1 LAADFHLEMQTDQT
15 LDVVPLGGL
24 GEFGMHMMAFR
35 CDGSIIVVDAG
46 IMFPDEELL
55 GIDIIVPDITYL
67 LENKSEVKAIFLTH
81 GHEDH
86 IGALPFILPYLNV
99 PVFGSSF
106 TMALVKNKLEQHGLI
121 GEAQLHTIK
130 AKEQIRAGCFTVQ
143 FFHVTHSIVDAFAL
157 AIKTPA
163 GTIIHTGDFKIDP
176 TPLDG
181 KKFDLHTLAAY
192 GEQGVLALFSDSTN
206 AEHSGYTASE
216 RSVNDRF
223 ESIFRTSKGRIILS
237 CFTSSIPRL
246 QLVVDQAK
254 HYGRLVSFLG
264 RRMAENTETAEELG
278 FLKIAPGLV
287 IRSKDIRNYPREKV
301 CVVAGGCQ
309 GEPLSALSRL
319 ALDDHK
325 DLKIDRGDTIVLSSR
340 QIPGNERAIGR
351 MIDHFYRRHAE
362 IYYADGSQP
371 PVHVSGHA
379 SEEELKLVVSLVKP
393 RYFIPIHG
401 TYRQLHRHARLVEKT
416 SVVQDRI
423 IVAETGNII
432 RFGPAGAEIAGKA
445 PVGRVLI
452 DEGSL
457 EEVEEV
463 VIRDRRH
470 ISEDGII
477 LPIIA
482 INKQTGMM
490 EIPPEIIFRGVAFI
504 EEERL
509 LAESKQMLRE
519 TIGGASVEERGD
531 WTVIKEKI
539 RKDLKKFFYKQTAKR
554 PFILPVI
561 LEI

>member
-1 LAADFHLEMQTDQT
+1 MQTDQT

-67 LENKSEVKAIFLTH
+67 LENKSEVKGIFLTH

-99 PVFGSSF
+99 PVYGSSF

>member
-1 LAADFHLEMQTDQT
+1 MTLE
-15 LDVVPLGGL
+15 VVPLGGL

-35 CDGSIIVVDAG
+35 SNGTIIVVDAG
-46 IMFPDEELL
+46 VMFPDEELL
-55 GIDIIVPDITYL
+55 GVDIIVPDITYL
-67 LENKSEVKAIFLTH
+67 LENKNEVQAIFLTH

-99 PVFGSSF
+99 PVFGSNF
-106 TMALVKNKLEQHGLI
+106 TMALVKNKLGQHGMLD
-121 GEAQLHTIK
+121 EARLHIVKDKDEIT
-130 AKEQIRAGCFTVQ
+130 AGCFSVQ

-163 GTIIHTGDFKIDP
+163 GTVIHTGDFKIDP
-176 TPLDG
+176 TPIDG
-181 KKFDLHTLAAY
+181 KLFDLHTLAAY
-192 GEQGVLALFSDSTN
+192 GDQGVLALFSDSTN
-206 AEHSGYTASE
+206 AEHAGYTLSE

-223 ESIFRTSKGRIILS
+223 ESIFRTSQGRIILS

-246 QLVVDQAK
+246 QLVIDQAQQ
-254 HYGRLVSFLG
+254 YGRCVSFLG
-264 RRMAENTETAEELG
+264 RRMIENTETAEELG
-278 FLKIAPGLV
+278 FLKVSPGLV
-287 IRSKDIRNYPREKV
+287 IRAKEIRSYPRDKV

-309 GEPLSALSRL
+309 GEPMSALSRL

-325 DLKIDRGDTIVLSSR
+325 DLKIEEGDTVVLSAR
-340 QIPGNERAIGR
+340 HIPGNERAIGR
-351 MIDHFYRRHAE
+351 MMDHFYRRRAE

-379 SEEELKLVVSLVKP
+379 SEEELKLVVTLVKP
-393 RYFIPIHG
+393 KYFIPIHG
-401 TYRQLHRHARLVEKT
+401 TYRQLHRHAKLVEKT
-416 SVVQDRI
+416 SVVSEKVI
-423 IVAETGNII
+423 IVETGDIL
-432 RFGPAGAEIAGKA
+432 RFDPAGAEIAGKA

-470 ISEDGII
+470 IAEDGII
-477 LPIIA
+477 LSIIA

-490 EIPPEIIFRGVAFI
+490 EIPPEIIFRGVAFL

-509 LAESKQMLRE
+509 LTESRHMLFD
-519 TIGGASVEERGD
+519 TINNATVEERGD

-539 RKDLKKFFYKQTAKR
+539 RKDLRKFFYKQTAKR

>member
-1 LAADFHLEMQTDQT
+1 MKTDQT
-15 LDVVPLGGL
+15 LEVIPLGGL

-35 CDGSIIVVDAG
+35 SNGNIIVVDAG
-46 IMFPDEELL
+46 IMFPDDELL
-55 GIDIIVPDITYL
+55 GVDIIVPDITYL
-67 LENKSEVKAIFLTH
+67 LENKSEVRGIFLTH

-99 PVFGSSF
+99 PLYGSTF
-106 TMALVKNKLEQHGLI
+106 TMGLVKNKLDQHGLL
-121 GEAQLHTIK
+121 GQVQLHTV
-130 AKEQIRAGCFTVQ
+130 KEKDSVTLGPFTVE
-143 FFHVTHSIVDAFAL
+143 FFHVTHSIVDSFAL

-181 KKFDLHTLAAY
+181 KKFDLHALAAY
-192 GEQGVLALFSDSTN
+192 GDQGVLALFSDSTN
-206 AEHSGYTASE
+206 AEHAGFTPSE

-254 HYGRLVSFLG
+254 QYGRVVSFLG
-264 RRMAENTETAEELG
+264 RRMSENTELAEELG
-278 FLKIAPGLV
+278 FLKIPPGLI
-287 IRSKDIRNYPREKV
+287 IRSKDIRNYSREKV
-301 CVVAGGCQ
+301 CVVSGGCQ
-309 GEPLSALSRL
+309 GEPMSALSRL

-325 DLKIDRGDTIVLSSR
+325 DFKIEEGDTVVLSAR

-351 MIDHFYRRHAE
+351 MMDHFYKRRAE
-362 IYYADGSQP
+362 IYCPDGSQP
-371 PVHVSGHA
+371 PVHVSGHG
-379 SEEELKLVVSLVKP
+379 SEEELKLVVTLVKP

-401 TYRQLHRHARLVEKT
+401 TFRQLHRHARLVEKT
-416 SVVQDRI
+416 SVVRDKI
-423 IVAETGNII
+423 IIAETGDII
-432 RFGPAGAEIAGKA
+432 RFGPADAEIVGKA

-457 EEVEEV
+457 EEVKEV
-463 VIRDRRH
+463 VIRDRKH

-477 LPIIA
+477 LLIIA
-482 INKQTGMM
+482 INKQSGMM

-509 LAESKQMLRE
+509 LAESREMLID
-519 TIGGASVEERGD
+519 TVNTASVEERGD

-539 RKDLKKFFYKQTAKR
+539 RKDLKKFFFKQTAKR

>member
-1 LAADFHLEMQTDQT
+1 MMHTDQT
-15 LDVVPLGGL
+15 LEVIPLGGL

-35 CDGSIIVVDAG
+35 CNETIIVVDAG
-46 IMFPDEELL
+46 VMFPDEELL
-55 GIDIIVPDITYL
+55 GVDIIVPDITYL
-67 LENKSEVKAIFLTH
+67 LEKKSEVKAIFLTH

-86 IGALPFILPYLNV
+86 IGALPFIMPYLNV
-99 PVFGSSF
+99 PVYGSTF
-106 TMALVKNKLEQHGLI
+106 TMALVKNKLEQHGLLE
-121 GEAQLHTIK
+121 EAQLHTIGPK
-130 AKEQIRAGCFTVQ
+130 QRLDVDCFTVE

-157 AIKTPA
+157 AIRTPA
-163 GTIIHTGDFKIDP
+163 GTVIHTGDFKIDP
-176 TPLDG
+176 TPTDG
-181 KKFDLHTLAAY
+181 KLFDLHTLAAY
-192 GEQGVLALFSDSTN
+192 GDSGVLALFSDSTN

-223 ESIFRTSKGRIILS
+223 ESIFRTARGRIVLS

-246 QLVVDQAK
+246 QLVIDQARQ
-254 HYGRLVSFLG
+254 YGRLVSFLG
-264 RRMAENTETAEELG
+264 RRMSENTETAEQLG
-278 FLKIAPGLV
+278 FLNVPPGLV
-287 IRSKDIRNYPREKV
+287 IRSKDIQNYPRDRV

-309 GEPLSALSRL
+309 GEPMSALSRL

-325 DLKIDRGDTIVLSSR
+325 DFKIEEGDTVVLSAR
-340 QIPGNERAIGR
+340 HIPGNERAIGR
-351 MIDHFYRRHAE
+351 MMDHFYRRRAQ

-379 SEEELKLVVSLVKP
+379 SEEELKLVVTLVKP
-393 RYFIPIHG
+393 KYFIPIHG
-401 TYRQLHRHARLVEKT
+401 TYRQLHRHAQVVEKT
-416 SVVQDRI
+416 GVVRERI
-423 IVAETGNII
+423 IVAETGNIL
-432 RFGPAGAEIAGKA
+432 RFSDTGAEVAGKA

-482 INKQTGMM
+482 INKQSGML
-490 EIPPEIIFRGVAFI
+490 EIPPEIIFRGVAFV
-504 EEERL
+504 EEQRL
-509 LAESKQMLRE
+509 LSESKQMLSD
-519 TIGGASVEERGD
+519 TIGNATVEERGD

>member
-1 LAADFHLEMQTDQT
+1 MTDQT
-15 LDVVPLGGL
+15 LEVVPLGGL

-35 CDGSIIVVDAG
+35 SNGAIIVVDAG
-46 IMFPDEELL
+46 VMFPDEELL
-55 GIDIIVPDITYL
+55 GVDIIVPDISYL
-67 LENKSEVKAIFLTH
+67 LEKKSEVRAIFLTH

-99 PVFGSSF
+99 PVYGSSF
-106 TMALVKNKLEQHGLI
+106 TMALVKNKLEQHGMLE
-121 GEAQLHTIK
+121 EAQLHVVKDKDEI
-130 AKEQIRAGCFTVQ
+130 AVDCFSVQ

-163 GTIIHTGDFKIDP
+163 GTVIHTGDFKIDP
-176 TPLDG
+176 TPMDG
-181 KKFDLHTLAAY
+181 KLFDLHTLAAY
-192 GEQGVLALFSDSTN
+192 GDQGVLALFSDSTN
-206 AEHSGYTASE
+206 AEHAGYTASE

-223 ESIFRTSKGRIILS
+223 ESIFRTSQGRIVLS

-246 QLVVDQAK
+246 QLVIDQAK
-254 HYGRLVSFLG
+254 QYGRLVSFLG
-264 RRMAENTETAEELG
+264 RRMIENTDTADRLG
-278 FLKIAPGLV
+278 FLKIPPGLV
-287 IRSKDIRNYPREKV
+287 IRSKEIRNYARNKV
-301 CVVAGGCQ
+301 CVVSGGCQ
-309 GEPLSALSRL
+309 GEPMSALSRL

-325 DLKIDRGDTIVLSSR
+325 DFKIEEGDTVVLSAR
-340 QIPGNERAIGR
+340 HIPGNERAIGR
-351 MIDHFYRRHAE
+351 MMDHFYRRRAE

-379 SEEELKLVVSLVKP
+379 SEEELKLVVTLVKP
-393 RYFIPIHG
+393 KYFIPIHG
-401 TYRQLHRHARLVEKT
+401 TYRQLHRHAKLVEKT
-416 SVVQDRI
+416 SVVQEKV
-423 IVAETGNII
+423 IVAETGDIL

-509 LAESKQMLRE
+509 LGESRQMLFD
-519 TIGGASVEERGD
+519 TVNNATVEERGD

>member
-1 LAADFHLEMQTDQT
+1 MSQALE
-15 LDVVPLGGL
+15 VVPLGGL

-35 CDGSIIVVDAG
+35 CNGTIIVVDAG
-46 IMFPDEELL
+46 VMFPDEELL
-55 GIDIIVPDITYL
+55 GVDIIVPDITYL
-67 LENKSEVKAIFLTH
+67 LENKSEVKGIFLTH

-99 PVFGSSF
+99 PVYGSTF
-106 TMALVKNKLEQHGLI
+106 TLALVKNKLEQHGLLS
-121 GEAQLHTIK
+121 EAQLRPITPKQPI
-130 AKEQIRAGCFTVQ
+130 EAGCFSVD
-143 FFHVTHSIVDAFAL
+143 FFHVTHSIVDSFAL
-157 AIKTPA
+157 AIRTPA
-163 GTIIHTGDFKIDP
+163 GVVIHTGDFKIDP

-181 KKFDLHTLAAY
+181 KLFDLHTLAAY
-192 GEQGVLALFSDSTN
+192 GDDGVLALFSDSTN

-223 ESIFRTSKGRIILS
+223 ESIFRTARGRVVMS

-246 QLVVDQAK
+246 QLVVDQCK
-254 HYGRLVSFLG
+254 NYGRLVSFLG
-264 RRMAENTETAEELG
+264 RRMTQNTETAEELG
-278 FLKIAPGLV
+278 FLKIPPGLV
-287 IRSKDIRNYPREKV
+287 IRSKDIRNHPRDKV

-309 GEPLSALSRL
+309 GEPMSALSRL

-325 DLKIDRGDTIVLSSR
+325 DLKIEEGDTVVLSAR
-340 QIPGNERAIGR
+340 HIPGNERAIGR
-351 MIDHFYRRHAE
+351 MMDHFYRRRAE

-379 SEEELKLVVSLVKP
+379 SEEELKLVVTLVKP
-393 RYFIPIHG
+393 RFFIPIHG
-401 TYRQLHRHARLVEKT
+401 TYRQLHRHAK
-416 SVVQDRI
+416 VVNMTGVVRDRV
-423 IVAETGNII
+423 IVAETGDII
-432 RFGPAGAEIAGKA
+432 RFGDNGAEITGKA
-445 PVGRVLI
+445 TVGRVLI

-509 LAESKQMLRE
+509 LSESRQMLVE
-519 TIGGASVEERGD
+519 TIGNATVEERGD

>member
-1 LAADFHLEMQTDQT
+1 MSDQT

-35 CDGSIIVVDAG
+35 SQGSIIVVDAG
-46 IMFPDEELL
+46 VMFPDEELL
-55 GIDIIVPDITYL
+55 GVDIIVPDISYL

-86 IGALPFILPYLNV
+86 IGALPFIVPYLNV
-99 PVFGSSF
+99 PIYGSGF
-106 TMALVKNKLEQHGLI
+106 TMALVKNKLQQHGLLDD
-121 GEAQLHTIK
+121 ANLNTITPK
-130 AKEQIRAGCFTVQ
+130 QPIDVGCFSVE
-143 FFHVTHSIVDAFAL
+143 FFHVTHSIVDAYAL

-176 TPLDG
+176 TPIDG
-181 KKFDLHTLAAY
+181 KLFDLHTLAAY
-192 GEQGVLALFSDSTN
+192 GDQGVLALFSDSTN
-206 AEHSGYTASE
+206 AEHSGYTRSE

-223 ESIFRTSKGRIILS
+223 ESIFRTSQGRVVLS

-246 QLVVDQAK
+246 QLVIDQAK
-254 HYGRLVSFLG
+254 QHDRVISFLG
-264 RRMAENTETAEELG
+264 RRMNQNTETAEELG
-278 FLKIAPGLV
+278 FLKIPPGLV
-287 IRSKDIRNYPREKV
+287 IRSKEIRNYPREKV

-309 GEPLSALSRL
+309 GEPMSALSRL

-325 DLKIDRGDTIVLSSR
+325 DFKIEAGDTVVLSAR
-340 QIPGNERAIGR
+340 HIPGNERAIGR
-351 MIDHFYRRHAE
+351 MMDHFYRRRAE

-379 SEEELKLVVSLVKP
+379 SEEELKLVVTLVKP
-393 RYFIPIHG
+393 KYFIPIHG
-401 TYRQLHRHARLVEKT
+401 TYRQLHRHAQLVKRT
-416 SVVQDRI
+416 SVVKERV
-423 IVAETGNII
+423 IVAETGDII
-432 RFGPAGAEIAGKA
+432 RFGPEGAEITGKA
-445 PVGRVLI
+445 EVGRVLI

-482 INKQTGMM
+482 INKQSGMM

-509 LAESKQMLRE
+509 LAESRQMLVE
-519 TIGGASVEERGD
+519 TIGNASVEERGD

>member
-1 LAADFHLEMQTDQT
+1 MSDQALE
-15 LDVVPLGGL
+15 VVPLGGL

-35 CDGSIIVVDAG
+35 AQGSIIVVDAG

-55 GIDIIVPDITYL
+55 GVDIIVPDITYL

-86 IGALPFILPYLNV
+86 IGALPFIVPYLNV
-99 PVFGSSF
+99 PIYGSKF
-106 TMALVKNKLEQHGLI
+106 TLALVKNKLEQHGCLD
-121 GEAQLHTIK
+121 EAQLHTITPK
-130 AKEQIRAGCFTVQ
+130 QPIDVGPFSVE

-176 TPLDG
+176 TPMDG
-181 KKFDLHTLAAY
+181 KLFDLHTLAAH

-223 ESIFRTSKGRIILS
+223 ESIFRTSQGRIVLS

-246 QLVVDQAK
+246 QLVIDQAK
-254 HYGRLVSFLG
+254 QYGRLVSFLG

-309 GEPLSALSRL
+309 GEPLSALAGL

-401 TYRQLHRHARLVEKT
+401 TYRQLHRHAKLVEKT
-416 SVVQDRI
+416 SVVGEKI
-423 IVAETGNII
+423 IVAETGNIL
-432 RFGPAGAEIAGKA
+432 RFGPAGAEIVGKA

-490 EIPPEIIFRGVAFI
+490 EIPPEIVFRGVAFI

-509 LAESKQMLRE
+509 LTEGRQMLFD
-519 TIGGASVEERGD
+519 TVNNATAEERGD
-531 WTVIKEKI
+531 WTVN
-539 RKDLKKFFYKQTAKR
+539 
-554 PFILPVI
+554 
-561 LEI
+561 

>member
-1 LAADFHLEMQTDQT
+1 MTTDQT
-15 LDVVPLGGL
+15 LEVIPLGGL

-35 CDGSIIVVDAG
+35 CNGTIIVVDAG
-46 IMFPDEELL
+46 VMFPDEELL
-55 GIDIIVPDITYL
+55 GVDIIVPDITYL
-67 LENKSEVKAIFLTH
+67 LEKKDEVKAIFLTH

-99 PVFGSSF
+99 PVYGSQF
-106 TMALVKNKLEQHGLI
+106 TMALVKNKLEQHGFI
-121 GEAQLHTIK
+121 EEALLHTIK
-130 AKEQIRAGCFTVQ
+130 PKQSINIECFSVE

-157 AIKTPA
+157 AIKSPA

-176 TPLDG
+176 TPIDG
-181 KKFDLHTLAAY
+181 KLFDLHTLAAY
-192 GEQGVLALFSDSTN
+192 GDDGVLALFSDSTN

-223 ESIFRTSKGRIILS
+223 ESIFRTSRGRVILS

-246 QLVVDQAK
+246 QLVIDQAK
-254 HYGRLVSFLG
+254 QYGRLVSFLG
-264 RRMAENTETAEELG
+264 RRMSENTETAEQLG
-278 FLKIAPGLV
+278 FLKIPPGLV

-309 GEPLSALSRL
+309 GEPMSALSRL

-325 DLKIDRGDTIVLSSR
+325 DFKIEHGDTVVLSAR
-340 QIPGNERAIGR
+340 HIPGNERAIGR
-351 MIDHFYRRHAE
+351 MMDHFYRRRAD

-371 PVHVSGHA
+371 PVHVSGHG
-379 SEEELKLVVSLVKP
+379 SEEELKLVATLVKP

-401 TYRQLHRHARLVEKT
+401 TYRQLHRHAKLVEKT
-416 SVVQDRI
+416 GVVSERV

-432 RFGPAGAEIAGKA
+432 RFGPAGAEITGKA

-477 LPIIA
+477 LSIIA
-482 INKQTGMM
+482 INKQTGML
-490 EIPPEIIFRGVAFI
+490 EIPPEIIFRGVAFV

-509 LAESKQMLRE
+509 LKESRQMLSD
-519 TIGGASVEERGD
+519 TIGNATVEERGD

>member
-1 LAADFHLEMQTDQT
+1 MTLE
-15 LDVVPLGGL
+15 VVPLGGL

-35 CDGSIIVVDAG
+35 ARGSMIVVDAG
-46 IMFPDEELL
+46 VMFPDEELL
-55 GIDIIVPDITYL
+55 GVDVIVPDIGFL
-67 LENKSEVKAIFLTH
+67 LENKSEVQAIVLTH

-86 IGALPFILPYLNV
+86 IGALPFVLPYLNV
-99 PVFGSSF
+99 PIYGSAF
-106 TMALVKNKLEQHGLI
+106 TIGLVKNKLAQHGLLE
-121 GEAQLHTIK
+121 EAQLNIVK
-130 AKEQIRAGCFTVQ
+130 AKDAIELGCFRIE
-143 FFHVTHSIVDAFAL
+143 FFQVTHSIVDAFAL

-163 GTIIHTGDFKIDP
+163 GTVIHTGDFKIDH
-176 TPLDG
+176 TPIDG
-181 KKFDLHTLAAY
+181 KTFDLHTLAAY
-192 GEQGVLALFSDSTN
+192 GDQGVLALFSDSTN
-206 AEHSGYTASE
+206 AEQGGYTASE

-223 ESIFRTSKGRIILS
+223 ESIFRTSPGRIILS

-246 QLVVDQAK
+246 QLVLDQAK

-278 FLKIAPGLV
+278 FLNIAPGLV

-309 GEPLSALSRL
+309 GEPMSALSRL

-325 DLKIDRGDTIVLSSR
+325 DLKIEEGDTVVLSSR

-351 MIDHFYRRHAE
+351 MMDHFYRRRAE
-362 IYYADGSQP
+362 MYYADGSQP

-379 SEEELKLVVSLVKP
+379 SEEELKLVVTLVKP
-393 RYFIPIHG
+393 KYFVPIHG
-401 TYRQLHRHARLVEKT
+401 TYRQLHRHAKLVEKT
-416 SVVQDRI
+416 SVVGEKI
-423 IVAETGNII
+423 IVAETGDIL

-477 LPIIA
+477 LSIIA
-482 INKQTGMM
+482 INKQSGMM
-490 EIPPEIIFRGVAFI
+490 EIPPEIVFRGVAFLD
-504 EEERL
+504 EERL
-509 LAESKQMLRE
+509 LNESRQMLFD
-519 TIGGASVEERGD
+519 TVNNATVEERGD

>member
-1 LAADFHLEMQTDQT
+1 MSDQT

-35 CDGSIIVVDAG
+35 SNGTIIVVDAG
-46 IMFPDEELL
+46 VMFPDEELL
-55 GIDIIVPDITYL
+55 GVDIIVPDITYL

-86 IGALPFILPYLNV
+86 IGALPFIIPYLNV
-99 PVFGSSF
+99 PVYGSRF
-106 TMALVKNKLEQHGLI
+106 TMALVKNKLEQHGCLD
-121 GEAQLHTIK
+121 EAQLHVITP
-130 AKEQIRAGCFTVQ
+130 KEPITVDCFTVE

-157 AIKTPA
+157 AIKTPV

-176 TPLDG
+176 TPIDG
-181 KKFDLHTLAAY
+181 KLFDLHTLARH
-192 GEQGVLALFSDSTN
+192 GDDGVLAMFSDSTN

-223 ESIFRTSKGRIILS
+223 ESIFRTSRGRIVLS

-254 HYGRLVSFLG
+254 QYGRLVSFLG
-264 RRMAENTETAEELG
+264 RRMSQNTEIAEELG
-278 FLKIAPGLV
+278 FLKIPPGLV

-309 GEPLSALSRL
+309 GEPMSALSRL

-325 DLKIDRGDTIVLSSR
+325 ELKIEEGDTVVLSAR
-340 QIPGNERAIGR
+340 HIPGNERAIGR
-351 MIDHFYRRHAE
+351 MMDHFYRRRAE

-379 SEEELKLVVSLVKP
+379 SEEELKLVTTLVKP
-393 RYFIPIHG
+393 RFFIPIHG
-401 TYRQLHRHARLVEKT
+401 THRQLHRHAKVVEMT
-416 SVVQDRI
+416 GVVRDRI

-432 RFGPAGAEIAGKA
+432 RFGPASAEIVGKA

-457 EEVEEV
+457 EEVEEF

-482 INKQTGMM
+482 INKQTGML
-490 EIPPEIIFRGVAFI
+490 EIPPEIIFKGVAFI

-509 LAESKQMLRE
+509 LAESKLMLSE
-519 TIGGASVEERGD
+519 TIGNATVEERGD

>member
-1 LAADFHLEMQTDQT
+1 MSDTLE
-15 LDVVPLGGL
+15 VVPLGGL

-35 CDGSIIVVDAG
+35 SNGDIIVVDAG
-46 IMFPDEELL
+46 VMFPDEELL
-55 GIDIIVPDITYL
+55 GVDIIVPDITYL

-86 IGALPFILPYLNV
+86 IGALPFIVPYLNV
-99 PVFGSSF
+99 PIYGSAF
-106 TMALVKNKLEQHGLI
+106 TMALVKSKLEQHGVV
-121 GEAQLHTIK
+121 GEAQLHTIT
-130 AKEQIRAGCFTVQ
+130 AKQTIDVGCFSVQ
-143 FFHVTHSIVDAFAL
+143 FFHVTHSIVDAYAL

-176 TPLDG
+176 TPIDG
-181 KKFDLHTLAAY
+181 KLFDLHTLAAY
-192 GEQGVLALFSDSTN
+192 GDQGVLALFSDSTN

-223 ESIFRTSKGRIILS
+223 ESIFRTSKGRIVLS

-254 HYGRLVSFLG
+254 QYGRVVSFLG
-264 RRMAENTETAEELG
+264 RRMSQNTETAEELG
-278 FLKIAPGLV
+278 FLKVPPGLV

-301 CVVAGGCQ
+301 CAVAGGCQ
-309 GEPLSALSRL
+309 GEPMSALSRL

-325 DLKIDRGDTIVLSSR
+325 DFTIEQGDTVVLSAR
-340 QIPGNERAIGR
+340 HIPGNERAIGR
-351 MIDHFYRRHAE
+351 MMDHFYRRRAE

-379 SEEELKLVVSLVKP
+379 SEEELKLVVTLVKP
-393 RYFIPIHG
+393 KYFIPIHG
-401 TYRQLHRHARLVEKT
+401 TYRQLHRHAQLVEKT
-416 SVVQDRI
+416 SVVRGKV
-423 IVAETGNII
+423 IVAETGNIL
-432 RFGPAGAEIAGKA
+432 RFSSGSAEIVGKA

-463 VIRDRRH
+463 VIRDRKH
-470 ISEDGII
+470 IAEDGII
-477 LPIIA
+477 LSIIA

-509 LAESKQMLRE
+509 LSESKQMLAD
-519 TIGGASVEERGD
+519 TIGNASVEERGD
-531 WTVIKEKI
+531 WTVIKDKI
-539 RKDLKKFFYKQTAKR
+539 RKDLKKFFYKQTQKR

>member
-1 LAADFHLEMQTDQT
+1 MSDTLE
-15 LDVVPLGGL
+15 VVPLGGL

-35 CDGSIIVVDAG
+35 SNGDIIVVDAG
-46 IMFPDEELL
+46 VMFPDEELL
-55 GIDIIVPDITYL
+55 GVDIIVPDITYL

-86 IGALPFILPYLNV
+86 IGALPFIVPYLNV
-99 PVFGSSF
+99 PIYGSAF
-106 TMALVKNKLEQHGLI
+106 TMALVKSKLEQHGII
-121 GEAQLHTIK
+121 GEAQLHTIT
-130 AKEQIRAGCFTVQ
+130 AKQQIDVGCFTVE
-143 FFHVTHSIVDAFAL
+143 FFHVTHSIVDAYAL

-176 TPLDG
+176 TPIDG
-181 KKFDLHTLAAY
+181 KLFDLHTLAAY
-192 GEQGVLALFSDSTN
+192 GDQGVLALFSDSTN
-206 AEHSGYTASE
+206 AEHSGYTPSE

-223 ESIFRTSKGRIILS
+223 ESIFRTSRGRIVLS

-254 HYGRLVSFLG
+254 QYGRVVSFLG
-264 RRMAENTETAEELG
+264 RRMSQNTETAEELG
-278 FLKIAPGLV
+278 FLKIPPGLV

-301 CVVAGGCQ
+301 CAVAGGCQ
-309 GEPLSALSRL
+309 GEPMSALSRL

-325 DLKIDRGDTIVLSSR
+325 DFTIEQGDTVVLSAR
-340 QIPGNERAIGR
+340 HIPGNERAIGR
-351 MIDHFYRRHAE
+351 MMDHFYRRRAE

-379 SEEELKLVVSLVKP
+379 SEEELKLVVTLVKP
-393 RYFIPIHG
+393 KYFIPIHG
-401 TYRQLHRHARLVEKT
+401 TYRQLHRHAQLVAKT
-416 SVVQDRI
+416 SVVQGKV
-423 IVAETGNII
+423 IVAETGDIL
-432 RFGPAGAEIAGKA
+432 RFSSGSAEIVGKA

-477 LPIIA
+477 LSIIA

-509 LAESKQMLRE
+509 LSESKQMLAD
-519 TIGGASVEERGD
+519 TIGNASVEERGD
-531 WTVIKEKI
+531 WTVIKDKI
-539 RKDLKKFFYKQTAKR
+539 RKDLKKFFYKQTQKR

>member
-1 LAADFHLEMQTDQT
+1 MTLE
-15 LDVVPLGGL
+15 VVPLGGL

-35 CDGSIIVVDAG
+35 SNGAMIVVDAG
-46 IMFPDEELL
+46 VMFPDEELL

-67 LENKSEVKAIFLTH
+67 LENKNEVQAIFLTH

-99 PVFGSSF
+99 PVYGSSF
-106 TMALVKNKLEQHGLI
+106 TMALVKNKLEQHGCLD
-121 GEAQLHTIK
+121 EAQLHVITP
-130 AKEQIRAGCFTVQ
+130 KEPITVDCFTVE

-157 AIKTPA
+157 AIKTPV

-176 TPLDG
+176 TPIDG
-181 KKFDLHTLAAY
+181 KLFDLHTLAAH
-192 GEQGVLALFSDSTN
+192 GDDGVLAMFSDSTN
-206 AEHSGYTASE
+206 AEHSGYTPSE

-278 FLKIAPGLV
+278 FLKIPPGLI
-287 IRSKDIRNYPREKV
+287 IRSKDIRNHPREKV
-301 CVVAGGCQ
+301 CVVSGGCQ
-309 GEPLSALSRL
+309 GEPMSALSRL

-325 DLKIDRGDTIVLSSR
+325 DLKIEEGDTVVISSR

-351 MIDHFYRRHAE
+351 MMDHFYRRRAE
-362 IYYADGSQP
+362 MYYADGSQP

-379 SEEELKLVVSLVKP
+379 SEEELKLVVTLVKP
-393 RYFIPIHG
+393 KYFVPIHG
-401 TYRQLHRHARLVEKT
+401 TYRQLHRHAKLVEKT
-416 SVVQDRI
+416 SVVKEKI
-423 IVAETGNII
+423 IVAETGDIL
-432 RFGPAGAEIAGKA
+432 RFGPAGAEIVGKA

-477 LPIIA
+477 LAIIA
-482 INKQTGMM
+482 INKQSGMM
-490 EIPPEIIFRGVAFI
+490 EIPPEIVFRGVAFLD
-504 EEERL
+504 EERL
-509 LAESKQMLRE
+509 LTESRQMLTE
-519 TIGGASVEERGD
+519 TIGAASVEERGD
-531 WTVIKEKI
+531 WSVIKEKI

-554 PFILPVI
+554 PYILPVI

>member
-1 LAADFHLEMQTDQT
+1 
-15 LDVVPLGGL
+15 
-24 GEFGMHMMAFR
+24 
-35 CDGSIIVVDAG
+35 
-46 IMFPDEELL
+46 
-55 GIDIIVPDITYL
+55 
-67 LENKSEVKAIFLTH
+67 
-81 GHEDH
+81 
-86 IGALPFILPYLNV
+86 
-99 PVFGSSF
+99 
-106 TMALVKNKLEQHGLI
+106 
-121 GEAQLHTIK
+121 
-130 AKEQIRAGCFTVQ
+130 
-143 FFHVTHSIVDAFAL
+143 
-157 AIKTPA
+157 
-163 GTIIHTGDFKIDP
+163 
-176 TPLDG
+176 
-181 KKFDLHTLAAY
+181 
-192 GEQGVLALFSDSTN
+192 
-206 AEHSGYTASE
+206 
-216 RSVNDRF
+216 
-223 ESIFRTSKGRIILS
+223 
-237 CFTSSIPRL
+237 
-246 QLVVDQAK
+246 
-254 HYGRLVSFLG
+254 
-264 RRMAENTETAEELG
+264 
-278 FLKIAPGLV
+278 
-287 IRSKDIRNYPREKV
+287 
-301 CVVAGGCQ
+301 
-309 GEPLSALSRL
+309 
-319 ALDDHK
+319 
-325 DLKIDRGDTIVLSSR
+325 
-340 QIPGNERAIGR
+340 

-509 LAESKQMLRE
+509 LAESKQMLTE
-519 TIGGASVEERGD
+519 TIGAASVEERGD

>member
-1 LAADFHLEMQTDQT
+1 MTDQT

-24 GEFGMHMMAFR
+24 GEFGMHMMALR
-35 CDGSIIVVDAG
+35 CGGSIIVIDAG
-46 IMFPDEELL
+46 VMFPDEELL
-55 GIDIIVPDITYL
+55 GVDVIVPDIGYL
-67 LENKSEVKAIFLTH
+67 LENKSEVKAILLTH

-86 IGALPFILPYLNV
+86 IGALPFVLPYLNV
-99 PVFGSSF
+99 PVYGSSF
-106 TMALVKNKLEQHGLI
+106 TMGLVRSKLEQHGVL
-121 GEAQLHTIK
+121 EDAQLHTVK
-130 AKEQIRAGCFTVQ
+130 AKDIVELGPFKVE
-143 FFHVTHSIVDAFAL
+143 FFHVTHSIVDSFAL
-157 AIKTPA
+157 AIQTPA
-163 GTIIHTGDFKIDP
+163 GTVIHTGDFKIDP
-176 TPLDG
+176 TPIDG
-181 KKFDLHTLAAY
+181 LTFDLHTLAAY
-192 GEQGVLALFSDSTN
+192 GDRGVLALFSDSTN
-206 AEHSGYTASE
+206 AEHPGHTGSE

-223 ESIFRTSKGRIILS
+223 ESIFRTSRGRIVLA
-237 CFTSSIPRL
+237 CFTSSIPRI
-246 QLVVDQAK
+246 QLVLDQAK
-254 HYGRLVSFLG
+254 QYGRVVSFLG
-264 RRMAENTETAEELG
+264 RRMSENTSIAEELG
-278 FLKIAPGLV
+278 FLKVPPGLI
-287 IRSKDIRNYPREKV
+287 IRSKDIKNYAREKV
-301 CVVAGGCQ
+301 CVVSGGCQ

-325 DLKIDRGDTIVLSSR
+325 DLKIEEGDTVVLSAR

-351 MIDHFYRRHAE
+351 MMDHFYRRHAE

-379 SEEELKLVVSLVKP
+379 SEEELKLVVTLVKP
-393 RYFIPIHG
+393 QYFIPIHG

-416 SVVQDRI
+416 SVVRDRI
-423 IVAETGNII
+423 IVAETGDII
-432 RFGPAGAEIAGKA
+432 RFGPATAEVVGKA

-490 EIPPEIIFRGVAFI
+490 EIPPEIIFRGVAFV

-509 LAESKQMLRE
+509 LAESKQMLSE
-519 TIGGASVEERGD
+519 TISNATVEERGD

-539 RKDLKKFFYKQTAKR
+539 RKDLKKFYYKQTAKR